1 MDHENQELSPTV
13 SQSGE
18 PQEVVLRYEA
28 PVTPI
33 VERYVQPTP
42 LPGQPKKH
50 TSPRKKRK
58 GLKIFLFC
66 MLGLLLVSGVV
77 TALWLGGAFDDHRS
91 YHDDDFEQRHDE
103 DYYDNSEHGETTIK
117 RLPNTD
123 KVKLRYNESHGEKA
137 HKVAPDGG
145 LLLGTAA
152 EHPGQLLETPA
163 AEDRLPE
170 VGGNFVQ
177 GESEVA
183 SINMVY
189 GSASVGA
196 RSMTSSSS
204 PGIALKSE
212 GISYCAAARIPIVY
226 ANISRGGPGVGA
238 IQPAQQDY
246 FQATKASGNG
256 GFEMIVLAPATVQE
270 AVDLTYK
277 AFDLADRDRNP
288 VLILADGVIGTM
300 MEPVELPEMKSDE
313 EIAAIRESKKKWAC
327 IGHELDLPN
336 RSWIEPGQWDTNK
349 MQRVNEEAAAL
360 YASWEKDV
368 MVEEYCTE
376 DAEVVITA
384 YGISGRI
391 AKSVVEMMRA
401 EGKKVGLIRPITVH
415 PFPKAAFDKLDYGTC
430 HAILDVEMSI
440 PAQMVEDVDHAV
452 RGRCPIKTCLC
463 SGGNVMSREAVVEAV
478 EKLLNK

>member
-1 MDHENQELSPTV
+1 MARVLMKGCEAIAEAAVRAGCRFFAGYPIT
-13 SQSGE
+13 
-18 PQEVVLRYEA
+18 PQ
-28 PVTPI
+28 
-33 VERYVQPTP
+33 
-42 LPGQPKKH
+42 
-50 TSPRKKRK
+50 
-58 GLKIFLFC
+58 
-66 MLGLLLVSGVV
+66 
-77 TALWLGGAFDDHRS
+77 
-91 YHDDDFEQRHDE
+91 
-103 DYYDNSEHGETTIK
+103 
-117 RLPNTD
+117 
-123 KVKLRYNESHGEKA
+123 NEIPEYFA
-137 HKVAPDGG
+137 R
-145 LLLGTAA
+145 
-152 EHPGQLLETPA
+152 
-163 AEDRLPE
+163 RLPE

-270 AVDLTYK
+270 AVDLTCK
-277 AFDLADRDRNP
+277 AFELADRDRNP

-300 MEPVELPEMKSDE
+300 MEPVELPEMMSDE

-452 RGRCPIKTCLC
+452 RGRCHIKTCLC

>member
-1 MDHENQELSPTV
+1 MARVLMKGCEAIAEAAVRAGCRFFAGYPIT
-13 SQSGE
+13 
-18 PQEVVLRYEA
+18 PQ
-28 PVTPI
+28 
-33 VERYVQPTP
+33 
-42 LPGQPKKH
+42 
-50 TSPRKKRK
+50 
-58 GLKIFLFC
+58 
-66 MLGLLLVSGVV
+66 
-77 TALWLGGAFDDHRS
+77 
-91 YHDDDFEQRHDE
+91 
-103 DYYDNSEHGETTIK
+103 
-117 RLPNTD
+117 
-123 KVKLRYNESHGEKA
+123 NEIPEYFA
-137 HKVAPDGG
+137 R
-145 LLLGTAA
+145 
-152 EHPGQLLETPA
+152 
-163 AEDRLPE
+163 RLPE
-170 VGGNFVQ
+170 VGGSFVQ

-189 GSASVGA
+189 GAASVGA

-212 GISYCAAARIPIVY
+212 GISYCAAARIPMVY

-270 AVDLTYK
+270 AVDLTCK
-277 AFDLADRDRNP
+277 AFELADRDRNP

-300 MEPVELPEMKSDE
+300 MEPVELPEMMSDE

-327 IGHELDLPN
+327 IGHPLDYAH
-336 RSWIEPGQWDTNK
+336 RAWIQPGQWDTNK
-349 MQRVNEEAAAL
+349 MQSVNEEAARL

-415 PFPKAAFDKLDYGTC
+415 PFPKASFEKLDYGTC
-430 HAILDVEMSI
+430 RAILDVEMSI
-440 PAQMVEDVDHAV
+440 PAQLAEDVDHAV
-452 RGRCPIKTCLC
+452 RGRCPIETCLC
-463 SGGNVMSREAVVEAV
+463 SGGNIMSREAVIEAV
-478 EKLLNK
+478 EKLLNR